1 MHDNTIL
8 LPARPKMVED
18 NGNKAVF
25 EIDNLYPGYGH
36 TLGNSLRRI
45 ILLSL
50 TGAAITSVKI
60 DGVDHEFST
69 IDGVKEDVITILLNL
84 KKIRFV
90 INSGEEHE
98 VILKIKGPKIVKA
111 DDISTTGQIDVLSK
125 DEYICEVTGKVDLN
139 IKLTVMKGKGF
150 VQRDN
155 LHKDKVEI
163 GVIPLDAVF
172 SPIKRVF
179 YDVENMRVGDR
190 TDYHKLRIGIETDG
204 SLTPLEALEKSIKI
218 MIEQLHAIIP
228 FHEIN
233 IPDPNEST
241 KTEISTSDSKSKK
254 TTDDSIAQEEDVVDV
269 MKTRIDSIG
278 FSNRTLNA
286 LSNANIR
293 TLGGLARK
301 NEEDLLEIEGIG
313 DKGVKEIVDIL
324 KEYGVAIK

>member
-18 NGNKAVF
+18 SGNKAVF

-45 ILLSL
+45 ILSSL
-50 TGAAITSVKI
+50 AGAAITSVKI
-60 DGVDHEFST
+60 NGVDHEFST
-69 IDGVKEDVITILLNL
+69 IDGVKEDVITMLLNL
-84 KKIRFV
+84 KKVRFA
-90 INSGEEHE
+90 ISSGEEHE
-98 VILKIKGPKIVKA
+98 VTLKVKGPKMVTA
-111 DDISTTGQIDVLSK
+111 SDISAKGQIEVLSK
-125 DEYICEVTGKVDLN
+125 DTYICEITDKTDLDMT
-139 IKLTVMKGKGF
+139 ITVMKGKGF

-179 YDVENMRVGDR
+179 YEVENMRVGDR
-190 TDYHKLRIGIETDG
+190 TDYNRLRIGIETDG
-204 SLTPLEALEKSIKI
+204 SVTPLEALEKSIKI

-228 FHEIN
+228 MHEIDLPEPEV
-233 IPDPNEST
+233 ITQKET
-241 KTEISTSDSKSKK
+241 KTDTDSSTDKA
-254 TTDDSIAQEEDVVDV
+254 DEEDVVDV
-269 MKTRIDSIG
+269 MKTRIDSVG

-313 DKGVKEIVDIL
+313 DKGVQEIVDIL
-324 KEYGVAIK
+324 KEHGVAIK